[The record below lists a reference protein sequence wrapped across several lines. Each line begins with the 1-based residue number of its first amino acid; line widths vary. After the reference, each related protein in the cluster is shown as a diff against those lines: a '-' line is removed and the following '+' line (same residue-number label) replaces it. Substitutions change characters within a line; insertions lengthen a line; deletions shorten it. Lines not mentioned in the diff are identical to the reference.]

1 MNMTDEE
8 PGLWTHPY
16 IGTDINAYTGDAC
29 SNSILYY
36 YDSVLRPSGL
46 GKKWCGYS
54 MGLARCLFKH
64 KYHPKAN
71 NVAVWSELPGVKNT

>member
-29 SNSILYY
+29 SNSNLYY
-36 YDSVLRPSGL
+36 NSL

-71 NVAVWSELPGVKNT
+71 NVAVWSELPGVKNM